1 MQVLKKHTLNP
12 EITILYQF
20 HDKKNLFKVPKIGNI
35 NFWIENDPPPPLALF
50 RKSIRFGSAALPLGR
65 GKNKVA
71 KNKSNLSASAK
82 SKLSPQV
89 AVPLLVVACQ
99 QVLLQLLLLPGSGSP
114 SHEPA
119 PRTCSSSLPLAPSA
133 STCHPWSDG
142 CAAFLWCVDTHTHF
156 NTHTQTHAS
165 THTYKH
171 THNTQLRLTR
181 KHRCT

>member
-1 MQVLKKHTLNP
+1 MT
-12 EITILYQF
+12 
-20 HDKKNLFKVPKIGNI
+20 
-35 NFWIENDPPPPLALF
+35 PPPLF

-142 CAAFLWCVDTHTHF
+142 CAAFLWCVYTHALKHTHTNTCEHTHIQ
-156 NTHTQTHAS
+156 THTQHITQTHS
-165 THTYKH
+165 Q
-171 THNTQLRLTR
+171 TQMYLINWVYCLSLVCSSAL
-181 KHRCT
+181 KACLSHK